1 MFELIGRQALLAGAG
16 GHLRSVA
23 GEWFRVLGGR
33 IHELSPDA
41 DNRHVVALWSGVH
54 GLATLMSR
62 RSAEAVT
69 ENEPDSNAVIEILVS
84 GLLAQLAL
92 DPAKEHRP

>member
-1 MFELIGRQALLAGAG
+1 
-16 GHLRSVA
+16 
-23 GEWFRVLGGR
+23 
-33 IHELSPDA
+33 
-41 DNRHVVALWSGVH
+41 
-54 GLATLMSR
+54 MSR